1 MLSPTNGNL
10 QTKRI
15 VHIPKRHLQITGALT
30 KPAIS
35 YPPSPS
41 AASGGSLLIQTSTFL
56 ASTIKKHLPQQVPS
70 SNGQRQPIIFAL
82 RARFLGRFRI
92 RPVAQSL
99 SLLGRSVNW
108 QLSILPGRLHPST
121 FDVQVLNYCV
131 RNGNRWNHL
140 AIVTRY
146 FVEICYLKTKQ
157 KKFMNQTFHDSSGQR
172 QPINFALRAHFLG
185 RFRIRLVT
193 QSLTLLDKSVIR

>member
-1 MLSPTNGNL
+1 M
-10 QTKRI
+10 
-15 VHIPKRHLQITGALT
+15 
-30 KPAIS
+30 
-35 YPPSPS
+35 
-41 AASGGSLLIQTSTFL
+41 
-56 ASTIKKHLPQQVPS
+56 PS

-99 SLLGRSVNW
+99 SLLDRSVNW

-140 AIVTRY
+140 AIATRY
-146 FVEICYLKTKQ
+146 YVERYSLKTSQ
-157 KKFMNQTFHDSSGQR
+157 KIEMISSILVLHDLLPNRLRLLDKSVSGQR
-172 QPINFALRAHFLG
+172 LPIIFALRARFLG
-185 RFRIRLVT
+185 RFRIRVVS
-193 QSLTLLDKSVIR
+193 QSLSLLDNSVS

>member
-1 MLSPTNGNL
+1 M
-10 QTKRI
+10 
-15 VHIPKRHLQITGALT
+15 
-30 KPAIS
+30 
-35 YPPSPS
+35 
-41 AASGGSLLIQTSTFL
+41 
-56 ASTIKKHLPQQVPS
+56 PS

-99 SLLGRSVNW
+99 SLLDRSVNW

-140 AIVTRY
+140 AIATRY
-146 FVEICYLKTKQ
+146 YVERYSLKTSQ
-157 KKFMNQTFHDSSGQR
+157 KIEMISSILVLHDLLPNRLRLLDKSVSGQR
-172 QPINFALRAHFLG
+172 LPIIFALRARFLG
-185 RFRIRLVT
+185 RFRIRGVS
-193 QSLTLLDKSVIR
+193 QSLSLLDNSVS

>member
-1 MLSPTNGNL
+1 M
-10 QTKRI
+10 
-15 VHIPKRHLQITGALT
+15 
-30 KPAIS
+30 
-35 YPPSPS
+35 
-41 AASGGSLLIQTSTFL
+41 
-56 ASTIKKHLPQQVPS
+56 PS

-99 SLLGRSVNW
+99 SLLDRSVNW

-140 AIVTRY
+140 AIATRY
-146 FVEICYLKTKQ
+146 YVERYSLKTSQ
-157 KKFMNQTFHDSSGQR
+157 KIEMTSSILVLHDLLPNRLRLLDKSVSGQR
-172 QPINFALRAHFLG
+172 LPIIFALRARFLG
-185 RFRIRLVT
+185 RFRIRVVS
-193 QSLTLLDKSVIR
+193 QSLSLLDNSVS